1 MNIKLLTLLILFC
14 FGLNTYAQI
23 EGVKVR
29 FVHNADNSCDFFY
42 EKSNPGTYH
51 LIIKFESIKNTPKYF
66 YEGNIKENS
75 GFLFKLMPIKPE
87 KKIKFICEPYYI
99 KGNPKPDI
107 DKNFTYLLPF
117 KKGKNISIWSIMTI
131 ASALTE
137 GDNYY
142 GGYINFTESAQNQT
156 IHAMRKGIVIEI
168 ENEYDFDPKSFD
180 IYYEKRNFI
189 IIEHEDG
196 TYARYAGFKKDAI
209 KVNIGQTI
217 LPTDYLGF
225 LEKSVDNQYHLFFD
239 IYYKAYMK
247 DVFPDKTKDLD
258 KRIIKKLNPFFQTNK
273 GLIALDDKIYESQNY
288 IVITPEEIISKELT
302 KKELEA
308 KTKILN
314 NVHEKLSN

>member
-1 MNIKLLTLLILFC
+1 MNVKLLTLLILFC

-51 LIIKFESIKNTPKYF
+51 LIIKFESIKNTPKYY
-66 YEGNIKENS
+66 YEGNVKENS
-75 GFLFKLMPIKPE
+75 GFLFQLKPIKPE
-87 KKIKFICEPYYI
+87 KKIKFICEPYFI
-99 KGNPKPDI
+99 KGNPNPDI

-117 KKGKNISIWSIMTI
+117 KKDKNISIYSIMTLMSDL
-131 ASALTE
+131 AE
-137 GDNYY
+137 GNNNYIRN
-142 GGYINFTESAQNQT
+142 INFTESPQNQT

-180 IYYEKRNFI
+180 IYYEKRNSI

-209 KVNIGQTI
+209 KVKIGQTI
-217 LPTDYLGF
+217 LPTDYLGI

-247 DVFPDKTKDLD
+247 DVFSDKTKDLD
-258 KRIIKKLNPFFQTNK
+258 KRITKKLNPFFQTNK

-288 IVITPEEIISKELT
+288 IVITPEEIIYQELT
-302 KKELEA
+302 KKELEERS
-308 KTKILN
+308 KLLDNKIS
-314 NVHEKLSN
+314 KSQ